1 MRPTIISNDQWAQLE
16 FSMAELGDRRRT
28 QRLVKVAQAL
38 AQCPQGVLPQS
49 FDQWRELKGAYR
61 LFSNPGVSYEKIIEP
76 HWEHTRQECRAPG
89 EYLMIEDRSELDYS
103 SHRAT
108 QGLGR
113 IGNDRGRGLMLHTT
127 LAARVEGW
135 QLDQTPEVSLI
146 GLLDQQCWARKG
158 TSKRAQKERWRQRMS
173 RERESQYWGRV
184 IKQLGPPACQT
195 RWIYVAD
202 RESDIYEV
210 FEDTQDQGWDCVVRA
225 QFSRA
230 LTDHDQKLF
239 ETVAQSSCLGCYE
252 LEIRNK
258 ENGGKRVAQIEVRST
273 QVTLRGVWRP
283 GGNRPDR
290 TLNVVEAREINA
302 PDKVE
307 PVLWVLLTNLPC
319 RTFVEARRI
328 IAFYARRW
336 LIEEYHKA
344 LKSGVN
350 VEDSQ
355 LESADR
361 LKALLGVLAVVAVRL
376 LQAKLLARTHPDE
389 KVPVESIGP
398 EALEILSAKFEK
410 PPGGW
415 TNASLLIAIAR
426 LGGFI
431 GRRSDGLPG
440 WQTIWRGWQR
450 LMTMVEGIRTVAP
463 DLRLPRTKRC
473 G

>member
-1 MRPTIISNDQWAQLE
+1 MRPTIISNDKWAQLE
-16 FSMAELGDRRRT
+16 FSMVELGDLRRT
-28 QRLVKVAQAL
+28 RRLVTVAQGL
-38 AQCPQGVLPQS
+38 AQCPRGTLPQS
-49 FDQWRELKGAYR
+49 FDRWKELKGAYR
-61 LFSNPGVSYEKIIEP
+61 LFSNAEVSYEKIIGP
-76 HWEHTRQECRAPG
+76 HWEHTQQECRNPG
-89 EYLMIEDRSELDYS
+89 EYLMIEDRTDLDYS

-127 LAARVEGW
+127 LAVRVESW
-135 QLDQTPEVSLI
+135 QLDQTPAVSVM

-158 TSKRAQKERWRQRMS
+158 TSRRGQKEQWRQRMS
-173 RERESQYWGRV
+173 RERESQYWARIV
-184 IKQLGPPACQT
+184 KQMGPPPSQAH
-195 RWIYVAD
+195 WIYLAD

-210 FEDTQDQGWDCVVRA
+210 LEDTQDQGWNSVVRA
-225 QFSRA
+225 QHDRA
-230 LTDHDQKLF
+230 LADQDQHLF
-239 ETVAQSSCLGCYE
+239 KTVAQSACLGRFQ

-290 TLNVVEAREINA
+290 NLNVVEAREINA
-302 PDKVE
+302 PDGVK
-307 PVLWVLLTNLPC
+307 PVLWILLTDLPC

-328 IAFYARRW
+328 IALYARRW

-344 LKSGVN
+344 LKSGAN
-350 VEDSQ
+350 VQESQ
-355 LESADR
+355 LETADR

-376 LQAKLLARTHPDE
+376 LQTKLLARTHPDE
-389 KVPVESIGP
+389 IVSVENIDP
-398 EALEILSAKFEK
+398 EALQILSVKYEK

-415 TNASLLIAIAR
+415 TNATLLIAIAR

-450 LMTMVEGIRTVAP
+450 LMIMVDGIHTLAP